1 VVDGL
6 GIAPF
11 FGYSLRKGYS
21 MNYNVAYSSN
31 GFGTTPNHEK
41 FLCLLG

>member
-11 FGYSLRKGYS
+11 FGYSLRRGYS
-21 MNYNVAYSSN
+21 MNYNVTYSSD
-31 GFGTTPNHEK
+31 GFGTIPSHEK
-41 FLCLLG
+41 LLCLFG